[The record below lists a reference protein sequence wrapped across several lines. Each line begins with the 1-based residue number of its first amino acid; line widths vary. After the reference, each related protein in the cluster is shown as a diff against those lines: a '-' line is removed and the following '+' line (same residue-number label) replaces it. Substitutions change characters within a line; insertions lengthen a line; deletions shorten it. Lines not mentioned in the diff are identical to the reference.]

1 MTLPKEGAR
10 LRASCASCV
19 RGTCILLFSLC
30 IALRCL
36 DSRSGS
42 EFYENLLEIDH
53 FLIGSAFYMILYDF
67 FFSLFEE
74 RVILAGAKCLP
85 FII

>member
-10 LRASCASCV
+10 MRASYASCV

-36 DSRSGS
+36 NSRYGS
-42 EFYENLLEIDH
+42 EFYENLLGIDG
-53 FLIGSAFYMILYDF
+53 FLIGSAFLHDTI
-67 FFSLFEE
+67 
-74 RVILAGAKCLP
+74 
-85 FII
+85 